1 MFSRERLANAIR
13 ALSMDAIESARSGH
27 PGAPLGMADI
37 AEVVWNDFMR
47 HNPANPNWFNRDRFV
62 LSNGHASMLL
72 YSLLHLSG
80 YDLSLEEI
88 KKFRQFKSKTPGHPE
103 HGLTPGVETTT
114 GPLGQG
120 LANAVGM
127 ALAEKILA
135 ARFNRDGFNLVDHF
149 TYVFAGDGCLMEGL
163 SHECCSLAGTL
174 GLGKLILLYDDN
186 SITIDGPV
194 EGWFSEDIPSRFEA
208 YGWHVVRG
216 VDGHNPDAIGNA
228 VREARAQS
236 SKPSIICCKTVI
248 GFGAP
253 NVCGKEKCHGSP
265 LGREEIAAARKVL
278 EWPYGPFEIPDDIY
292 AGWDA
297 KKKGARHEHLWNK
310 MFCAYRER
318 YPGLAEEF
326 SRRVSGHVPGCFSR
340 RAEEYIQELNEI
352 AQDIATRKASQRVIE
367 EYAPYLP
374 ELIGGSADLSCS
386 NLTNWSGTRPVS
398 RTSRDGN
405 YIHYGVREFAMA
417 AIMNGMAL
425 HGGFIP
431 YGGTFLVF
439 SDYARNA
446 MRMSALMKLRT
457 IYVLTHDSIGV
468 GEDGPTHQPVEHT
481 ASLRLIPGMSL
492 WRPADA
498 VETAVAWKVALED
511 ESGPTCLVLSRQ
523 TLPHLKREQ
532 AQLENIKRGAYVLRD
547 PEGPPDALIIATGS
561 EVAICLDAAEE
572 LARMGGYRVRVVSMP
587 SVERFEAQDAG
598 YRESVL
604 PPEIAARVV
613 VEAGRTSCWYKY
625 AGSAGRV
632 IGIDSF
638 GESAPG
644 KELFNHFGF
653 TVRRVV
659 EAVLEVLQPE
669 LRGKG

>member
-1 MFSRERLANAIR
+1 MSSRKRLANAIR

-37 AEVVWNDFMR
+37 AEVLWNDFMH

-80 YDLSLEEI
+80 YTLSMEEI
-88 KKFRQFKSKTPGHPE
+88 KKFRQLKSKTPGHPE

-186 SITIDGPV
+186 GISIDGPV
-194 EGWFSEDIPSRFEA
+194 KGWFTEDVPRRFES
-208 YGWHVVRG
+208 YGWHVVNG
-216 VDGHNPDAIGNA
+216 VDGHDPGAIRDAIS
-228 VREARAQS
+228 EAQAET

-253 NVCGKEKCHGSP
+253 NACGKEKCHGAP
-265 LGREEIAAARKVL
+265 LGEEEIAAARKAL
-278 EWPYGPFEIPDDIY
+278 EWPYGPFEIPDDVY

-297 KKKGARHEHLWNK
+297 RKRGARLEQQWNK
-310 MFCAYRER
+310 MLGAYRER
-318 YPGLAEEF
+318 YPGLAHEF
-326 SRRVSGHVPGCFSR
+326 ERRISGDLPEGFSSQ
-340 RAEEYIQELNEI
+340 AWEYIRGLNEN
-352 AQDIATRKASQRVIE
+352 AQDIATRKASQKVIE

-386 NLTNWSGTRPVS
+386 NLTCWSGTRPV
-398 RTSRDGN
+398 RKTDCDGN

-417 AIMNGMAL
+417 AIMNGIAL

-446 MRMSALMKLRT
+446 MRMSALMRLRT

-468 GEDGPTHQPVEHT
+468 GEDGPTHQPVEHI

-498 VETAVAWKVALED
+498 VETAVAWKAALENGN
-511 ESGPTCLVLSRQ
+511 GPTCLVLSRQ
-523 TLPHLKREQ
+523 TLRHLRRDQ
-532 AQLENIKRGAYVLRD
+532 GQLENIERGAYVLTE
-547 PEGPPDALIIATGS
+547 PEGTVEAIIMATGS
-561 EVAICLDAAEE
+561 EVGICVDAAEE
-572 LARMGGYRVRVVSMP
+572 LARKGHRVRVVSMP
-587 SVERFEAQDAG
+587 SVDRFEAQEPG

-604 PPEIAARVV
+604 PVGVTARVV
-613 VEAGRTSCWYKY
+613 VEAGRTDCWYKY
-625 AGSAGRV
+625 AGSMGKV
-632 IGIDSF
+632 IGLDSF

-644 KELFNHFGF
+644 KELFKHFGL
-653 TVRRVV
+653 TVKCIV
-659 EAVLEVLQPE
+659 EVVLEVLNQDKP
-669 LRGKG
+669 RRY